1 MKAQVCE
8 SPMTNIPAIR
18 SGKVSKSRE
27 EDFEISLYL
36 DKLRHLLPATTTTT
50 AAAAAAASTSRK
62 HDKKLNRLEVIE
74 NVIQYISELQE
85 VLNIDVHAREMDL
98 LEYETSSIT
107 LAA

>member
-1 MKAQVCE
+1 MKAQVCD
-8 SPMTNIPAIR
+8 SPVTNIPAIR

-36 DKLRHLLPATTTTT
+36 DKLRHLLPASPSASPPT
-50 AAAAAAASTSRK
+50 ASRK

-85 VLNIDVHAREMDL
+85 VLQIDVHAREMDL

>member
-8 SPMTNIPAIR
+8 SPVNSLPAIR
-18 SGKVSKSRE
+18 SGKVSKTRE

-36 DKLRHLLPATTTTT
+36 DKLRHLLPA
-50 AAAAAAASTSRK
+50 ASTRK
-62 HDKKLNRLEVIE
+62 SLDKKINRLEVIE

-85 VLNIDVHAREMDL
+85 VLNIDVHDREMDL

>member
-8 SPMTNIPAIR
+8 APVTSIPAIR

-36 DKLRHLLPATTTTT
+36 DKLRHLLPATPSST
-50 AAAAAAASTSRK
+50 ASRK
-62 HDKKLNRLEVIE
+62 PHDKKLNRLEVIE

>member
-8 SPMTNIPAIR
+8 APMSSIPPIR

-36 DKLRHLLPATTTTT
+36 DKLRHLLPATPT
-50 AAAAAAASTSRK
+50 ASTASSRK
-62 HDKKLNRLEVIE
+62 PHDKKLNRLEVIE
-74 NVIQYISELQE
+74 NVIKYISELQE

>member
-8 SPMTNIPAIR
+8 APMTTIPAIR

-36 DKLRHLLPATTTTT
+36 DKLRHLLPATTTTPT
-50 AAAAAAASTSRK
+50 PSAPSRK
-62 HDKKLNRLEVIE
+62 SHDKKLNRLEVIE

>member
-8 SPMTNIPAIR
+8 APMNNLPSIR

-36 DKLRHLLPATTTTT
+36 DKLRHLLPANTPTVVPT
-50 AAAAAAASTSRK
+50 ASRK
-62 HDKKLNRLEVIE
+62 HDKKINRLEVIE

-85 VLNIDVHAREMDL
+85 VLNIDVHARDMDL

>member
-8 SPMTNIPAIR
+8 APMTNIPTIR

-50 AAAAAAASTSRK
+50 AAAAAASSSRK

>member
-8 SPMTNIPAIR
+8 APMTNISAIR

-36 DKLRHLLPATTTTT
+36 DKLRHLLPA
-50 AAAAAAASTSRK
+50 STPTVAPVVTPSRK

>member
-8 SPMTNIPAIR
+8 APMSTIPTIR

-27 EDFEISLYL
+27 EDFEISLYM
-36 DKLRHLLPATTTTT
+36 DKLRHLLPATPTTTT
-50 AAAAAAASTSRK
+50 SSSRK

-74 NVIQYISELQE
+74 NVIKYISELQE